1 METWMRLEA
10 NFLTSAA
17 DKLAENLDR
26 IEACL
31 SELPP
36 HSLWARDSENENAVG
51 NLLLHL
57 EGNVRQWILSG
68 IGARPDERD
77 RPSEFSA
84 RTGASASVLF
94 AKLRD
99 TVSEAVA
106 LIRSLPHGRLG
117 EDIVIQGYDT
127 TVLSAIF
134 HVVEHFSGH
143 TYQIIQLTKRFTG
156 KDLGFYSY
164 LDKTRRQETAQETR
178 DPPVNG

>member
-1 METWMRLEA
+1 MTLEA
-10 NFLTSAA
+10 DFLASAA

-26 IEACL
+26 IESCL
-31 SELPP
+31 TALPQP
-36 HSLWARDSENENAVG
+36 SLWARDSENENAVG

-57 EGNVRQWILSG
+57 EGNVRQWILAG
-68 IGARPDERD
+68 IGAESDERD

-94 AKLRD
+94 AKLRE
-99 TVSEAVA
+99 TVGEALV
-106 LIRSLPHGRLG
+106 LIRSLPHRRLV
-117 EDIVIQGYDT
+117 EEVSIQGFNT

-143 TYQIIQLTKRFTG
+143 TYQIILLTKRFSG

-164 LDKTRRQETAQETR
+164 LDKTGRKETEQEAG
-178 DPPVNG
+178 DLPVG

>member
-1 METWMRLEA
+1 MTVEA
-10 NFLTSAA
+10 DFLTNAA

-26 IEACL
+26 IGTCL
-31 SELPP
+31 TELPE
-36 HSLWARDSENENAVG
+36 SALWARDSENENAVG

-68 IGARPDERD
+68 IGAELDERD

-84 RTGASASVLF
+84 RSGATASVLS
-94 AKLRD
+94 AKLRG
-99 TVSEAVA
+99 TVGEAVA
-106 LIRSLPHGRLG
+106 LIRSLPHRRLA
-117 EDIVIQGYDT
+117 EEISIQGFDT

-143 TYQIIQLTKRFTG
+143 TYQIILLTKRFTG

-164 LDKTRRQETAQETR
+164 LDKTGRREIE
-178 DPPVNG
+178 

>member
-1 METWMRLEA
+1 MTLEA
-10 NFLTSAA
+10 EFLTTAA

-26 IEACL
+26 IETCL
-31 SELPP
+31 TELPP
-36 HSLWARDSENENAVG
+36 YALWARDSDNENAVG

-68 IGARPDERD
+68 IGAAPDLRD

-84 RTGASASVLF
+84 RTGGTAAVLL
-94 AKLRD
+94 AKLRG
-99 TVSEAVA
+99 TVGEAVA
-106 LIRSLPHGRLG
+106 SIRSLPHERLT
-117 EDIVIQGYDT
+117 EPVSIQGYDT

-143 TYQIIQLTKRFTG
+143 TYQVILLTKRFTG

-164 LDKTRRQETAQETR
+164 LDNTGRRESEEEGGA
-178 DPPVNG
+178 

>member
-1 METWMRLEA
+1 MTLEA
-10 NFLTSAA
+10 EFLTTAA

-26 IEACL
+26 IETCL
-31 SELPP
+31 TELPP
-36 HSLWARDSENENAVG
+36 HSVWARGSDNENAVG

-68 IGARPDERD
+68 VGAAPDLRD

-84 RTGASASVLF
+84 RTGGPAAALSAQ
-94 AKLRD
+94 LRR
-99 TVSEAVA
+99 TVGEAVA
-106 LIRSLPHGRLG
+106 LIRSLPHERLT
-117 EDIVIQGYDT
+117 EQVSIQGYDT

-143 TYQIIQLTKRFTG
+143 TYQIILLTKRFTG

-164 LDKTRRQETAQETR
+164 LDKTGRRESEA
-178 DPPVNG
+178 GGA

>member
-1 METWMRLEA
+1 MTLETE
-10 NFLTSAA
+10 FLTTAA
-17 DKLAENLDR
+17 DKLTENLDR
-26 IEACL
+26 IETCL

-36 HSLWARDSENENAVG
+36 DFVWARHSDNENAVG

-68 IGARPDERD
+68 IGAASDLRD

-84 RTGASASVLF
+84 RTGGTAAVLL
-94 AKLRD
+94 AKLRG
-99 TVSEAVA
+99 TVGEAVA
-106 LIRSLPHGRLG
+106 VIRSLPRERLT
-117 EDIVIQGYDT
+117 EQVSIQGYAT

-143 TYQIIQLTKRFTG
+143 TYQIILLTKRFTG

-164 LDKTRRQETAQETR
+164 LDKTGRRESEEDSSAS
-178 DPPVNG
+178 G

>member
-1 METWMRLEA
+1 MTLEDD
-10 NFLTSAA
+10 FLTSAA

-26 IEACL
+26 IETCL
-31 SELPP
+31 AELPP
-36 HSLWARDSENENAVG
+36 AALWTRDSENENAVG

-68 IGARPDERD
+68 IGAKSDQRA

-84 RTGASASVLF
+84 RTGANALELF

-99 TVSEAVA
+99 TVGEAVA
-106 LIRSLPHGRLG
+106 LIRSLPHPRLA
-117 EDIVIQGYDT
+117 ETVSIQGFDT

-143 TYQIIQLTKRFTG
+143 TYQIILLTKRFTR
-156 KDLGFYSY
+156 KDLGFYGY
-164 LDKTRRQETAQETR
+164 LDKTGRKEAE
-178 DPPVNG
+178 

>member
-1 METWMRLEA
+1 MTLEDD
-10 NFLTSAA
+10 FLTSAA

-26 IEACL
+26 IETCL
-31 SELPP
+31 AELPP
-36 HSLWARDSENENAVG
+36 AALWTRDSENENAVG

-68 IGARPDERD
+68 IAAKSDQRD

-84 RTGASASVLF
+84 RTGANASVLF
-94 AKLRD
+94 AQLRD
-99 TVSEAVA
+99 TVGEAVA
-106 LIRSLPHGRLG
+106 LIRSLPHPRLA
-117 EDIVIQGYDT
+117 EHVSIQGFDT

-143 TYQIIQLTKRFTG
+143 TYQIILLTKRFSR

-164 LDKTRRQETAQETR
+164 LDKTGRKEA
-178 DPPVNG
+178 D